1 MAGMELASLLQA
13 WKRQLGLRLIGGSV
27 PEYRVPS
34 PDDCELSTLRRAEQA
49 LKKINR
55 ASRLLGECSN
65 ALLRAQHEPELL
77 QDICELAV
85 SVGSYVMAWVGMAE
99 HDEGKTVRPVAQAG
113 AGGDYLERRT
123 ISWGDN
129 ENGRGPC
136 GQAIRSLTPVSNRDF
151 RTHPG
156 LVPWRESALQ
166 HGFQSSVAL
175 PFQLDD
181 QTIGVLT
188 LYAGEPHAFEPDE
201 IELLTKLAGTL
212 GYGLRALRARD
223 ARDRAVVAMQENE
236 FLFRSQFDLG
246 NVGINITRPDKQW
259 VRVNR
264 RYCEM
269 LGYSED
275 EIQRMKWEQL
285 VHPDD
290 LQAALLQF
298 QRLVSGELDRY
309 QMDQRALCKDGHV
322 IDVTVSVACYRADG
336 KTQLII
342 ASLLDITEKLQV
354 QRELDQ
360 HRLELERLVSQ
371 RTQELQQATLEAESA
386 NQAKSTFLANMS
398 HEIRTPMNAII
409 GLLSLLRRDIS
420 ELGHLNKIDQVL
432 AASEHLLQILNDI
445 LDISK
450 IEAGRLSIT
459 PRDFDLVGLT
469 RHVFDLIRAR
479 AEQAQVTLNQQI
491 DPSLPRHL
499 IGDDLRLEQ
508 ILLNFA
514 SNAVKFSENGKVTLS
529 VRPALVSADC
539 PNEVGRQWVR
549 FEMIDTGIGIDPQNL
564 PGLFQ
569 AFEQADASTTRRY
582 GGTGLGL
589 AISKRLAA
597 LMGGRVGA
605 QSTLGQGST
614 FWVELPF
621 GVPQTMSEVLVPAS
635 LPDPASH
642 ASRLKG
648 LRVLLAEDNAINQLI
663 VKDGLAYTGALI
675 DVAADGVL
683 AVDMAREQRYDLIL
697 MDMQMPRMGG
707 LEAAQRIRQLPGYAK
722 VPILAMTAN
731 AYDDDRKAC
740 LSAGMN
746 DHIAKPLMLNHL
758 FERMSYWAGQRPGVN
773 A

>member
-1 MAGMELASLLQA
+1 MELASLLGA
-13 WKRQLGLRLIGGSV
+13 WKKQLGLWLIGAGV
-27 PEYRVPS
+27 PEHQVPS
-34 PDDCELSTLRRAEQA
+34 PDFSELSTLRRAEQA

-65 ALLRAQHEPELL
+65 ALLRAQREPELL

-85 SVGSYVMAWVGMAE
+85 SVGGYVMAWVGMAE
-99 HDEGKTVRPVAQAG
+99 HDEDRTVRPVARAG
-113 AGGDYLERRT
+113 VSGDYLERRT
-123 ISWGDN
+123 ISWADN

-136 GQAIRSLTPVSNRDF
+136 GLAIRSLKPVSNRDF
-151 RTHPG
+151 ASHPG
-156 LVPWRESALQ
+156 LVHWREAALQ

-181 QTIGVLT
+181 QTVGVLT
-188 LYAGEPHAFEPDE
+188 LYAGEPNAFESDE

-212 GYGLRALRARD
+212 GYGLTALRARD
-223 ARDRAVVAMQENE
+223 ARDQAIVSMQENE

-246 NVGINITRPDKQW
+246 NFGINITRPDKQW
-259 VRVNR
+259 VRVNH

-285 VHPDD
+285 VYPDD
-290 LQAALLQF
+290 LRGALEQF
-298 QRLVSGELDRY
+298 QRLVAGEVDRY
-309 QMDQRALCKDGHV
+309 QMDQRAVCKDGHV

-336 KTQLII
+336 NTQLII

-360 HRLELERLVSQ
+360 HRLELECLVSH
-371 RTQELQQATLEAESA
+371 RTQELQQAKVEAESA

-409 GLLSLLRRDIS
+409 GLLGLLRCDVA
-420 ELGHLNKIDQVL
+420 EPGHLYKIDQVL

-459 PRDFDLVGLT
+459 PRDFDLTGLT
-469 RHVFDLIRAR
+469 RHVFDLIWAR
-479 AEQAQVTLNQQI
+479 AEQAQVTLAQQI
-491 DPSLPRHL
+491 DPSLPSHL

-514 SNAVKFSENGKVTLS
+514 SNAVKFSENGQVTLS
-529 VRPALVSADC
+529 VQPAPVSVDC
-539 PNEVGRQWVR
+539 PSEVGRQWVR
-549 FEMIDTGIGIDPQNL
+549 FEMHDTGIGIDAQNL
-564 PGLFQ
+564 QGLFQ

-589 AISKRLAA
+589 AISKRLAS

-605 QSTLGQGST
+605 QSTLGQGSV

-621 GVPQTMSEVLVPAS
+621 GIPKNLPDARAPMA
-635 LPDPASH
+635 LPDPAAH
-642 ASRLKG
+642 ASRLRG

-663 VKDGLAYTGALI
+663 VQDGLAYTGALI

-683 AVDMAREQRYDLIL
+683 AVDMAREQVYDLIL

-707 LEAAQRIRQLPGYAK
+707 LEAAQRIRQLQGYEK

-746 DHIAKPLMLNHL
+746 DHIAKPLMLNQL
-758 FERMSYWAGQRPGVN
+758 FERMSYWAGQRAV
-773 A
+773 AKA